1 MRTILKDT
9 VHFILQQFDGTPL
22 AELIYTGENLIAG
35 KLITSMEIKIAH
47 TATGTWHTFT
57 EAGGLKRIIAEI
69 KMRPGGLI
77 SLYFSAKKKKYKLRN
92 AGIYKNRFIL
102 CNSRQDEMLSLL
114 PVINWDRKGHD
125 YSVQINE
132 ELAHECSTVLIL
144 HAIHCANCYLSMIN
158 GGTVPA
164 LINI

>member
-9 VHFILQQFDGTPL
+9 VHFVLQQFDGTPV
-22 AELIYTGENLIAG
+22 AELIYTGENLVAG
-35 KLITSMEIKIAH
+35 KLIASTEIKIEH
-47 TATGTWHTFT
+47 TNTGTWHTYID
-57 EAGGLKRIIAEI
+57 EGNQKRIIAEI

-77 SLYFSAKKKKYKLRN
+77 SLYFTPKKRKYKLSN

-132 ELAHECSTVLIL
+132 EYQEECSPLLIL
-144 HAIHCANCYLSMIN
+144 HAVHCTNCYLGMLN
-158 GGTVPA
+158 GTVPA
-164 LINI
+164 LISI

>member
-9 VHFILQQFDGTPL
+9 VHFILQQFDGTPV

-35 KLITSMEIKIAH
+35 KLITSMEIKIEHA
-47 TATGTWHTFT
+47 ATGTWHTFT

-69 KMRPGGLI
+69 KMRPRGLI
-77 SLYFSAKKKKYKLRN
+77 SLYFNAKKKRYKLRN

-132 ELAHECSTVLIL
+132 EYNEECSPLLIL
-144 HAIHCANCYLSMIN
+144 HAVHCTNCYLGMLN
-158 GGTVPA
+158 GAVPA
-164 LINI
+164 LISI